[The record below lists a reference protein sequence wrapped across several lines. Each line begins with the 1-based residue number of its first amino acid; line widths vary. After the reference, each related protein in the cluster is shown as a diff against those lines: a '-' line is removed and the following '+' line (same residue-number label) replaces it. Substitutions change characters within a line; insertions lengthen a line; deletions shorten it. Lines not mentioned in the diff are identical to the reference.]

1 VKGNVLTLGL
11 SSFSVAAPRLHEYVV
26 QAARTLPSLLSNG
39 DIDLDG
45 TYAANKL
52 AVCLGDGAS
61 YDKHLDNSGQGCVSK
76 IKYILADATSMAPT
90 CGNTVSNSFLWLLF
104 GIHRLKRRF

>member
-1 VKGNVLTLGL
+1 
-11 SSFSVAAPRLHEYVV
+11 
-26 QAARTLPSLLSNG
+26 LPSLLSNG

-76 IKYILADATSMAPT
+76 YILADAYYRGTYLCKYFSKS
-90 CGNTVSNSFLWLLF
+90 CLCLF
-104 GIHRLKRRF
+104 FGMHVLKRRS

>member
-1 VKGNVLTLGL
+1 MVRGESSFKMLFLDTIGVWKIFSFLEIIDLNIVKGNILTLGL

-45 TYAANKL
+45 TFAANKL

-61 YDKHLDNSGQGCVSK
+61 YDKHLDNSGQGCV
-76 IKYILADATSMAPT
+76 
-90 CGNTVSNSFLWLLF
+90 
-104 GIHRLKRRF
+104 